1 MADQDRDHHE
11 AEEQRQNETAHT
23 PEVNPAETENGPPKP
38 ETPEASAASS
48 DSEKSPV
55 TDPNNENHQT
65 NESTETDENAAPLI
79 ESPVPRHEEETPS
92 EEPTLSTPEAAAD
105 KQEDSEKVDEKED
118 KKDWYILKVQ
128 VNRENAI
135 RDSLA
140 RRVAIAGLEDHF
152 AEILVP
158 TEKITEFRS
167 GRKRVVNRKLYP
179 GYIVVHMEITD
190 DTWFLVRETPG
201 IGDFTGTHGKP
212 TPMQPH
218 EVTQILA
225 TEEDEEQ
232 GESPKLK
239 IGFKIGDRVKVK
251 SGTFEDLEGT
261 VDEIDPASGR
271 VKVMITIFNRSTPV
285 ELDYWLIEKP
295 D

>member
-1 MADQDRDHHE
+1 MADQDRDIHQPTEKQPPSDAAIPSDKDPAMPEPSGEMIPASEDGDPTPEHETNGIESDEAASEKKDLPVEAPLPTEPQDSDAGDDGEKKESASE
-11 AEEQRQNETAHT
+11 AENET
-23 PEVNPAETENGPPKP
+23 
-38 ETPEASAASS
+38 
-48 DSEKSPV
+48 SEP
-55 TDPNNENHQT
+55 
-65 NESTETDENAAPLI
+65 
-79 ESPVPRHEEETPS
+79 
-92 EEPTLSTPEAAAD
+92 
-105 KQEDSEKVDEKED
+105 KQEEKED
-118 KKDWYILKVQ
+118 KKDWFILKVQ

-140 RRVAIAGLEDHF
+140 RRVAIAGLEEHF
-152 AEILVP
+152 GEILVP
-158 TEKITEFRS
+158 TEKVTEFRS
-167 GRKRVVNRKLYP
+167 GRKRVVKKKLYP

-225 TEEDEEQ
+225 TEQEEEE

-239 IGFKIGDRVKVK
+239 IGFKKGDRVKVK

-261 VDEIDPASGR
+261 VDEIDPTSGR